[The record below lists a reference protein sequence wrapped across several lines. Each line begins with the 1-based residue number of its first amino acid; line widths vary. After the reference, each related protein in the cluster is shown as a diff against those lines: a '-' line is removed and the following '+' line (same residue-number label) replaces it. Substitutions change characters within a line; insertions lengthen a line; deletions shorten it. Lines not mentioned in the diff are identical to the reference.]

1 MVSSQAEASFCR
13 EGRSP
18 QRLVA
23 ATSYLSNIL
32 PLTLLLSDLV
42 KKFMSLDL
50 SSSNNRDSDVHLFET
65 ASYNV
70 TNHVLKSESVRG
82 EIKASM
88 SVKSIFHA
96 NVVPIYTTASKKRFV
111 SSTNV

>member
-50 SSSNNRDSDVHLFET
+50 SSSNNIDSVVHLFET
-65 ASYNV
+65 SYNV
-70 TNHVLKSESVRG
+70 TTHVLKSDSVRG